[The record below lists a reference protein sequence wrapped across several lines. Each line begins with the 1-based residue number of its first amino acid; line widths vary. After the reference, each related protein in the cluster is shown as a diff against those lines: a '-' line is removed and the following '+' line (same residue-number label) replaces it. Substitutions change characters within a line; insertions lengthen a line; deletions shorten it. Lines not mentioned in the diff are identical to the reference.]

1 MTDKNERLTCTP
13 YTKQDYEMVQLLSDL
28 SGNTLSSVVGQALHE
43 WLKDNFV
50 AEVKRHQDVE
60 HLLNETGIPLHLH
73 DLGGDK

>member
-1 MTDKNERLTCTP
+1 MDKIQRINITVLSS
-13 YTKQDYEMVQLLSDL
+13 QDFEMVQLLSDL
-28 SGNTLSSVVGQALHE
+28 HGSTLSMIAAKALHE